1 MVDMNAHIYMGTF
14 LCFSAINGMMPALQ
28 ARHEQEYQAFLQK

>member
-1 MVDMNAHIYMGTF
+1 MGTF
-14 LCFSAINGMMPALQ
+14 GVFFFFLAINGMMPALQ

>member
-1 MVDMNAHIYMGTF
+1 MGTF
-14 LCFSAINGMMPALQ
+14 WGFFLAINGMMPALQ

>member
-1 MVDMNAHIYMGTF
+1 MLIFIWALLGFFF
-14 LCFSAINGMMPALQ
+14 LAINGMMPALQ